1 MSPTFVVPSD
11 GIDTGKKTAK
21 KTVKKTVTKAAQ
33 TKGWPETFWGLKLGA
48 KVRDVRRVNN
58 FLRGPEGEAERRA
71 M

>member
-1 MSPTFVVPSD
+1 MSPTYIVPSD
-11 GIDTGKKTAK
+11 GIDTTK
-21 KTVKKTVTKAAQ
+21 KTVKKTVTKAEGKAAQ